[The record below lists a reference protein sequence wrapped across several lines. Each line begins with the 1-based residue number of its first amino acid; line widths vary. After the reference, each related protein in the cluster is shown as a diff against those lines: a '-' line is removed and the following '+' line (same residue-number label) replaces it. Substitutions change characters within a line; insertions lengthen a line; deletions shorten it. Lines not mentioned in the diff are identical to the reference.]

1 MTTVTRPFSLPPQHP
16 YNEEVNTQH
25 LMTSNPYAQH
35 LLQKG
40 YTESELRT
48 PSKSKRTYPY
58 TIGLRTFHTEEEYQ
72 NALHNFLNGY

>member
-1 MTTVTRPFSLPPQHP
+1 
-16 YNEEVNTQH
+16 
-25 LMTSNPYAQH
+25 MTSNPYAQH

-40 YTESELRT
+40 YTEAETRT